1 MKKEEYNKLVKEYK
15 VMGYVEIGDINKP
28 YFFPKLSEEE
38 KKVYSKQFEF
48 LWGDKYLKK
57 E

>member
-1 MKKEEYNKLVKEYK
+1 MKKYEYAKLVEEYES
-15 VMGYVEIGDINKP
+15 MGSVEIGDINKP

-38 KKVYSKQFEF
+38 KKIYSKQFKL

-57 E
+57 